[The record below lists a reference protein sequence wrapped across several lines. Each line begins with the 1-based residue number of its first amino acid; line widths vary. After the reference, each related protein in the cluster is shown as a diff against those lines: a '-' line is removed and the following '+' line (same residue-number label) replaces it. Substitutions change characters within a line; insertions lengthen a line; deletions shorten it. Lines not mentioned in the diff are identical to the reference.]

1 MMDYCRGDVLFGIG
15 DTTYVLRLTL
25 GALAEIDQRLGV
37 NGPLE
42 LAEKLRRFSVDK
54 ASVNHAFVLLEC
66 LLRPAFPSPCMSGAV
81 DISAIARKAKP
92 AEFMRAITQVFELN
106 FGGKDCD

>member
-1 MMDYCRGDVLFGIG
+1 MGYCHGDVLLGIG

-66 LLRPAFPSPCMSGAV
+66 LLRPAFPSPCMSGAA
-81 DISAIARKAKP
+81 DISTIARKAKP
-92 AEFMRAITQVFELN
+92 SEFMHAITQVFELN
-106 FGGKDCD
+106 FAGADRD